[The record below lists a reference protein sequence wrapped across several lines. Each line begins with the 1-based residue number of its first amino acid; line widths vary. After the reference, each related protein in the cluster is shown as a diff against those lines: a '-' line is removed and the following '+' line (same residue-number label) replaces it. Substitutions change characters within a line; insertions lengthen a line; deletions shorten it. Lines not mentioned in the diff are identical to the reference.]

1 MSIMKFI
8 KFLIKAFALFMLVI
22 LLFLYNINSRAYRKY
37 RRQEEKLRIID
48 FDSREDYLR
57 EKLRML
63 REARDKGVQLEEDH
77 ILEIEENGLIWD
89 IRKEELKRELKGDI

>member
-8 KFLIKAFALFMLVI
+8 IKAFVLFMLVV
-22 LLFLYNINSRAYRKY
+22 LLLLYNINSRAYRKF

-57 EKLRML
+57 EKLRLL

>member
-1 MSIMKFI
+1 MKFI

-22 LLFLYNINSRAYRKY
+22 LMLLYNINSRAYRKY

-48 FDSREDYLR
+48 FNSRKDYLR
-57 EKLRML
+57 EKLRLL
-63 REARDKGVQLEEDH
+63 RKARDKGVQLEEDH

-89 IRKEELKRELKGDI
+89 IRKEELKRELRGDI